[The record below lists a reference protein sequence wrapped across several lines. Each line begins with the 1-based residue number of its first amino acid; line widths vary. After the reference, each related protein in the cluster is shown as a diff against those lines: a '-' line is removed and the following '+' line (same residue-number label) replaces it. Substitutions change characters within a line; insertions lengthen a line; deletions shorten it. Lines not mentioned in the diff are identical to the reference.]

1 MIHSPN
7 RLIYSVVIAA
17 AILLIPRGLLGQL
30 TAARKVPWVG
40 DTPATPPP
48 LASDLSPEL
57 TRKNV
62 SHAMEKVADWEL
74 SR

>member
-1 MIHSPN
+1 MIPSPKC
-7 RLIYSVVIAA
+7 LIYTVVIAA
-17 AILLIPRGLLGQL
+17 VILLIPHGLLGQL

-57 TRKNV
+57 TSKKV
-62 SHAMEKVADWEL
+62 SHAIKKVADWEL